1 MSLYAIQNEITAIVE
16 TILDGTE
23 DCAEAQA
30 ALNEHLAGL
39 DAALDE
45 KADDYAALIRHLE
58 ARADAR
64 RAEAQRMRDLATAD
78 DDLAERL
85 KTRLKEAMQATGR
98 TKLETARFRLSV
110 SQNGGVQP
118 LAVTC
123 DAADLPT
130 ELTTVTVAANKT
142 AIRAA
147 LEAGTAIPGCELV
160 PRGTSLRIK

>member
-1 MSLYAIQNEITAIVE
+1 MSLYAIQNEITEIVE
-16 TILDGTE
+16 TILDGGE

-45 KADDYAALIRHLE
+45 KADSYAALIRHLE

-64 RAEAQRMRDLATAD
+64 RGEAQRMRDLATAD

-123 DAADLPT
+123 EAADLPT
-130 ELTTVTVAANKT
+130 ELTTVTVAANKA

-147 LEAGTAIPGCELV
+147 LEAGTAIPGCELL